1 MRAEVALRNDKSGRP
16 DNRGRA
22 DVMRAVL
29 CARDAALEIR
39 RGAA

>member
-1 MRAEVALRNDKSGRP
+1 MAEVSFRNDNSGRR

-29 CARDAALEIR
+29 CARDASPEIR
-39 RGAA
+39 RGAV

>member
-1 MRAEVALRNDKSGRP
+1 VRAEVALRNDKSGRP
-16 DNRGRA
+16 DNRGWA

-29 CARDAALEIR
+29 CAGDAALEIR

>member
-1 MRAEVALRNDKSGRP
+1 VRAGVSFRNDKFGRQE
-16 DNRGRA
+16 NRGRA